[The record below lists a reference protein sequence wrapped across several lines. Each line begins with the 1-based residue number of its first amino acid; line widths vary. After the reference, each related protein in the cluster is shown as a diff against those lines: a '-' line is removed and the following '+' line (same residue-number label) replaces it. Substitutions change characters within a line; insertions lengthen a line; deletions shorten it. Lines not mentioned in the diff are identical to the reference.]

1 MNSNPPNNN
10 HERDEEF
17 VAELQRFALR
27 PPPAAWRAEILSA
40 AGKPAL
46 VPLRWYR
53 SPFWSSMAALWA
65 VLLTLWLDTQR
76 LTPDSASQSAGASP
90 AAAPLTHEELQAL
103 LASLD
108 GPAPHHHALR
118 LP

>member
-1 MNSNPPNNN
+1 MNSNPTHNDP
-10 HERDEEF
+10 ERDEEF

-27 PPPAAWRAEILSA
+27 PPPAAWRAEILA
-40 AGKPAL
+40 AAAAAAPAA
-46 VPLRWYR
+46 VRWYL
-53 SPFWSSMAALWA
+53 SPFWRSMAALWA
-65 VLLTLWLDTQR
+65 VLLTLWLDTPR
-76 LTPDSASQSAGASP
+76 LAPDSASQSVGASS

-108 GPAPHHHALR
+108 GPAPHHHSLR